1 MLQEHPTQPLRELR
15 TVVLETARL
24 VLRQPTLADVKAI
37 ARIVADKRV
46 AMNLR
51 RVPHPYTLEDASRF
65 VASVV
70 AADGMTFLIEH
81 KGVAIGLASLTWERQ
96 DVPELGYCFAVE
108 HWGKGFAT
116 EAARALIDFAFEEFA
131 IDEVRSGARVVNP
144 ASRHVLEKCGFQ
156 WTGVELHRFVALGSS
171 TPVDR
176 FRLERTVWSSLRS
189 WGASRRY

>member
-1 MLQEHPTQPLRELR
+1 MLQEHPIQPLQELR

-24 VLRQPTLADVKAI
+24 VLRQPALADVKAI

-51 RVPHPYTLEDASRF
+51 RVPHPYTLEDAAQF
-65 VASVV
+65 VST
-70 AADGMTFLIEH
+70 AAAANGMTFLIEH
-81 KGVAIGLASLTWERQ
+81 KGEAIGLASLTWDEKNS
-96 DVPELGYCFAVE
+96 PELGYCFDVK
-108 HWGKGFAT
+108 HWGKGFGT

-131 IDEVRSGARVVNP
+131 IDEIRSGARVVNP

-156 WTGVELHRFVALGSS
+156 WTGVELHRFLALGSS

-176 FRLERTVWSSLRS
+176 FRLKRAVWASLRDWSS
-189 WGASRRY
+189 ARRY